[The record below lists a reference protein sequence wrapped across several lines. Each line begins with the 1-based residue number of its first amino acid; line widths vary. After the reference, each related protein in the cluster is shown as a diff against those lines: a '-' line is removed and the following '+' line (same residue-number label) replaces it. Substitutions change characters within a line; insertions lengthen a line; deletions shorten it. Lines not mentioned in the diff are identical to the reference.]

1 MEQLSEGVVGYP
13 GKVVVRMGPF
23 VWTGPRG
30 RNTTKV
36 FSRKMQQP
44 RKLVA
49 PLFDKRKVLLIGAD
63 RSVQGLISTFLVTMG
78 WTCTV
83 LAAPET
89 VSAAL
94 QREAFDAVL
103 FGLGLSEA
111 VTEAAIVR
119 IKQIRPSLAGRIM
132 VISDGLPSREV
143 AELIE
148 RHDLVRVSQAS
159 QEGLLQQLWTALHE
173 LVVSP
178 RSRELSPR
186 SVQVARMIF
195 DSFENPSPDGL
206 RTLSSNA
213 RQLAYQFKEAVIDLS
228 LDCAEGPNRISLAG
242 QVLDLERKGKHE
254 GVSVLLVGG
263 KGTLARTTTN
273 QFGEFQMTFES
284 ADDLNLEM
292 RLAER
297 SWVLV
302 PLGKMDWVRQ
312 RASSSEAGV

>member
-1 MEQLSEGVVGYP
+1 M
-13 GKVVVRMGPF
+13 
-23 VWTGPRG
+23 
-30 RNTTKV
+30 
-36 FSRKMQQP
+36 
-44 RKLVA
+44 A